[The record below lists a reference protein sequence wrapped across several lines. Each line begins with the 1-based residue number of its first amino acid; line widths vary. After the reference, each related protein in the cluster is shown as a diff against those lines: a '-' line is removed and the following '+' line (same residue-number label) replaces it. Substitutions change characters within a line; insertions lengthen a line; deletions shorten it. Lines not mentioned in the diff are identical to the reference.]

1 MDMRSSL
8 SNRFQ
13 QLRWKLALSYTGVT
27 VAALIVVELFLF
39 LASGTYLVN
48 LLDSGVIPTR
58 IIEAATVEYG
68 PVLRLYLEQSPPDQQ
83 GIAAWLERFGT
94 SPTLLQ
100 GTGSIPVIIDPGEL
114 EMVLVGPDGSFLGA
128 SSPALVES
136 GVSGHPYDV
145 QATPGL
151 ADILQAALAGEK
163 DAERLYVNA
172 GKQVVIAVPVLD
184 SVEQQVLGVLIVSAA
199 APTLKTV
206 LGDQIPVIGVSLLCF
221 TLFAG
226 LIGML
231 VGFVAARGLVQRF
244 DRLAEATL
252 AWSRGDFTVSVSD
265 PAGDELGQLAQRLN
279 HMAQQLE
286 QLLDTRRELAAV
298 EERNRL
304 ARDLHD
310 SVKQQAFAAA
320 AQISA
325 AKMLLEHD
333 PAAAEAHIE
342 QVERLIYDLRQELT
356 SLIRE
361 LRPAALEGKGLA
373 SALRE
378 YAADWSGQ
386 SGIELEVRVQGERS
400 LSLDIEQA
408 VFRIVQEAL
417 SNVARHSEA
426 SSAEIGLIYTKLA
439 ISCTISDDG
448 LGFDP
453 DQEHGGF
460 GLRSM
465 QERAIALGGA
475 LTVES
480 VSGAGTCISLAVP
493 LGESLESEG
502 ELF

>member
-1 MDMRSSL
+1 MSIRGSL
-8 SNRFQ
+8 TKHLR

-27 VAALIVVELFLF
+27 VAALLVVELFLF
-39 LASGTYLVN
+39 LASGAYLVN

-68 PVLRLYLEQSPPDQQ
+68 PVLRLYLEQSPPDQG
-83 GIAAWLERFGT
+83 GIAVWLERFRT

-114 EMVLVGPDGSFLGA
+114 EMILVGPDGSFLGA
-128 SSPALVES
+128 SSSALVES
-136 GVSGHPYDV
+136 GVSGHPLDA
-145 QATPGL
+145 QTIPGL
-151 ADILQAALAGEK
+151 ADILQAALEGERE
-163 DAERLYVNA
+163 AERLYVRA
-172 GKQVVIAVPVLD
+172 GKQVVIAVPILD
-184 SVEQQVLGVLIVSAA
+184 AAEQQVLGVLIMSAT

-206 LGDQIPVIGVSLLCF
+206 LGDLIPTIGVSLLCF

-231 VGFVAARGLVQRF
+231 VGSVAARGLVQRF

-252 AWSRGDFTVSVSD
+252 AWSRGDFSVSVAD
-265 PAGDELGQLAQRLN
+265 PTRDELGQLAQRLN

-286 QLLDTRRELAAV
+286 QLLSTRRELAAV

-320 AQISA
+320 AQVSA
-325 AKMLLEHD
+325 AKMLLERE
-333 PAAAEAHIE
+333 PAAAAAHVE

-356 SLIRE
+356 GLIQE

-378 YAADWSGQ
+378 YTADWSRQ
-386 SGIELEVRVQGERS
+386 NGIELELRVQGERS
-400 LSLDIEQA
+400 LSLDVEQA

-417 SNVARHSEA
+417 ANVARHSEA
-426 SSAEIGLIYTKLA
+426 SNAEIELIYTKLA

-448 LGFDP
+448 LGFGP
-453 DQEHGGF
+453 HQEHSSF

-465 QERAIALGGA
+465 QERASALGGA

-480 VSGAGTCISLAVP
+480 VSGAGTRISLAVP
-493 LGESLESEG
+493 LGESLGSEG

>member
-1 MDMRSSL
+1 MDIRNPL
-8 SNRFQ
+8 SNRLR

-27 VAALIVVELFLF
+27 VAALIVVELCVF

-48 LLDSGVIPTR
+48 LLDSGVIPSR
-58 IIEAATVEYG
+58 MIEAATIEYV
-68 PVLRLYLEQSPPDQQ
+68 PVLRLYLEQSPPDQG
-83 GIAAWLERFGT
+83 GIAVWLERFRN

-114 EMVLVGPDGSFLGA
+114 ELVLLGPDGSFLGA
-128 SSPALVES
+128 SSPALEN
-136 GVSGHPYDV
+136 GMNGHPLDV

-151 ADILQAALAGEK
+151 AGVLQAALAGER
-163 DAERLYVNA
+163 DAERLYLNA

-184 SVEQQVLGVLIVSAA
+184 SAERQVLGVLILSAI
-199 APTLKTV
+199 APTLTTV
-206 LGDQIPVIGVSLLCF
+206 LGDQIPTLGVSLLCF

-252 AWSRGDFTVSVSD
+252 AWSRGDFSVSVSD

-286 QLLDTRRELAAV
+286 QLLSTRRELAAV

-304 ARDLHD
+304 ARELHD

-325 AKMLLEHD
+325 AKMLLERD
-333 PAAAEAHIE
+333 PAAAEAHVE

-356 SLIRE
+356 TLIQE

-386 SGIELEVRVQGERS
+386 NEIELEVRVQGERS
-400 LSLDIEQA
+400 LSLDVEQA

-417 SNVARHSEA
+417 ANVARHSEA

-439 ISCTISDDG
+439 ISCTVSDDG

-453 DQEHGGF
+453 HQEHAGF

-465 QERAIALGGA
+465 QERASALGGA

-480 VSGAGTCISLAVP
+480 ASGAGTRISLTVP
-493 LGESLESEG
+493 LGESPES
-502 ELF
+502 